1 MMNNLPRVSIIAA
14 IGKNRELGKEDRLLW
29 EIPEDAKY
37 FRDMTRGHVNIMGR
51 KTYESLL
58 HYYKGKPMPK
68 RVSVVV
74 TRDPEYKA
82 ADGVFVFT
90 DMKDA
95 IAFAKKKEV
104 EISQVEEY
112 KGARDP
118 RSQEAEVFN
127 IGGGQIFALG
137 LSFADRLYLTFVD
150 GEFSEADAF
159 FPEFSEFKK
168 VINEQKSSGNGYTYI
183 FKTLERG

>member
-1 MMNNLPRVSIIAA
+1 MIQNTRVSIIAA

-29 EIPEDAKY
+29 EIPEDAKF

-74 TRDPEYKA
+74 TRDAKYKA

-90 DMKDA
+90 DMKEA
-95 IAFAKKKEV
+95 VEFAKKKEQ
-104 EISQVEEY
+104 EISKIEEY
-112 KGARDP
+112 KNARDL
-118 RSQEAEVFN
+118 RSLEAEVYD
-127 IGGGQIFALG
+127 IGGGQIYALG
-137 LSFADRLYLTFVD
+137 LPFADRLYLTFVD
-150 GEFSEADAF
+150 GEFPQADAF
-159 FPEFSEFKK
+159 FPEFPEFTKVVGEKK
-168 VINEQKSSGNGYTYI
+168 GLKGEYDYT

>member
-1 MMNNLPRVSIIAA
+1 MNNQPRVSLIAA
-14 IGKNRELGKEDRLLW
+14 VGKNRELGKDDKLLW
-29 EIPEDAKY
+29 EIPEDAKF

-90 DMKDA
+90 DMKEA
-95 IAFAKKKEV
+95 IAFAKRKELEISEV
-104 EISQVEEY
+104 EDY
-112 KGARDP
+112 RGARDP
-118 RSQEAEVFN
+118 RSEGAEVYD
-127 IGGGQIFALG
+127 IGGGQIFTLG
-137 LSFADRLYLTFVD
+137 LPFADRLYLTFVD
-150 GEFSEADAF
+150 GEFSDADAF
-159 FPEFSEFKK
+159 FPEFPEFTR
-168 VINEQKSSGNGYTYI
+168 VIEEKKSSGNGYTYT